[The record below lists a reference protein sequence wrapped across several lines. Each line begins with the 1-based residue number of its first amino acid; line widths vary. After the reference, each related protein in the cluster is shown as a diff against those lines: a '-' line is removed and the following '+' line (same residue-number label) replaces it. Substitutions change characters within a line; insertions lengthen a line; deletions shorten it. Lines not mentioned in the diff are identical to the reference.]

1 MRLFDNVRVSMRIA
15 SAALLAASVL
25 CAQQTPDQQQGLPA
39 RATPADYQV
48 QAKAGNITIAAEFT
62 GHGIP
67 TVGQEPLTSE
77 DYIGVEVGI
86 FGPPGTKLTL
96 SATDFSLR
104 INGKKQPM
112 PSQPWGLVAKGVKD
126 PGWVSPEA
134 ANAEPKSK
142 GGVSSSS
149 GGGGGSG
156 RSPGDPPPPP
166 PKVPIETLRIWQ
178 QGVRRA
184 ALALGERPL
193 PQAGL
198 VFFQHRGKT
207 ENLRSVE
214 LVYEGPAGT
223 ATLTLQ

>member
-1 MRLFDNVRVSMRIA
+1 MRIV
-15 SAALLAASVL
+15 SVTLLATLVIA
-25 CAQQTPDQQQGLPA
+25 AQQAPEQQGLPA
-39 RATPADYQV
+39 RATPGDYQV

-67 TVGQEPLTSE
+67 TGGSDPLTSE
-77 DYIGVEVGI
+77 DYIAVEVGL
-86 FGPPGTKLTL
+86 FGPAGAKLTL
-96 SATDFSLR
+96 SASDFSLR
-104 INGKKQPM
+104 INGNKKPM
-112 PSQPWGLVAKGVKD
+112 PSQPWALVAKNVKD
-126 PGWVSPEA
+126 PNWVSPEA
-134 ANAEPKSK
+134 ASAEPKSK
-142 GGVSSSS
+142 GGVTGGA
-149 GGGGGSG
+149 GGGGAAGSQ
-156 RSPGDPPPPP
+156 RAPGDPPPSP
-166 PKVPIETLRIWQ
+166 PKVPIETLRVWQ

-198 VFFQHRGKT
+198 LFFQHRGKA

>member
-1 MRLFDNVRVSMRIA
+1 MRRFDNLRVSMMRIA
-15 SAALLAASVL
+15 SVALLAAFSVVS
-25 CAQQTPDQQQGLPA
+25 AQTPDQQQGLPA
-39 RATPADYQV
+39 RATPGDYQV

-77 DYIGVEVGI
+77 DYIAVEVGL
-86 FGPPGTKLTL
+86 FGPADSKLTL

-112 PSQPWGLVAKGVKD
+112 PSQPWALVAKGVKD
-126 PGWVSPEA
+126 PSWVSPEA
-134 ANAEPKSK
+134 ASAEPKSK
-142 GGVSSSS
+142 GGVSSST
-149 GGGGGSG
+149 GGGSG
-156 RSPGDPPPPP
+156 RSPGDPPPLP
-166 PKVPIETLRIWQ
+166 PKVPIETLRAWQ
-178 QGVRRA
+178 QAVRRS